1 MSGRPAVVV
10 LPAWRITMGKTE
22 TTLAQFT
29 LDFPTQ
35 EIPADVMHLAKRC
48 VMNSCGVALYAT
60 LDPAINILLDFL
72 RAESCAPQATVIGKG
87 LRTSPQNAALA
98 NGFLG
103 HFEDYDDTHTTV
115 IHPTA
120 PIMPGALALSE
131 QRKVSGK
138 DFLAAYAI
146 GVEVACRIGL
156 VIYQNFREG
165 AAHWH
170 ITNTCGVLG
179 AAASAGRLLGL
190 SEQQMV
196 YAFAIAGTQA
206 SGMREVFGSMCKP
219 FHAGK
224 AAQNGTVA
232 ALLAQRGFTG
242 TDGIFEGERGLVGI
256 MANGHDIN
264 LATKDLGKRWE
275 LPQTGLKP
283 YACGQANHGLLDAV
297 LSLRQQPGVSPATI
311 KHMQGSVR
319 EFAPALVR
327 RRHPRSGLESKFCY
341 YHSMAAA
348 MIDGQALAAQF
359 TDARAIDPAVA
370 ALRDRIDFSED
381 PSLSRRAAVVSL
393 ELNDGT
399 TYTEKIEHPTGTPGN
414 PMADAMVQE
423 KFNGLAKAVLG
434 AEKAAKARRAL
445 WEIDQLAD
453 LRELV
458 PVLIK

>member
-1 MSGRPAVVV
+1 
-10 LPAWRITMGKTE
+10 MGKTE

-29 LDFPTQ
+29 LNFSTQ
-35 EIPADVMHLAKRC
+35 DIPADVMHLAKRC

-60 LDPAINILLDFL
+60 LDPATEILLDFL
-72 RAESCAPQATVIGKG
+72 RAEGAAPQATVIGSG

-120 PIMPGALALSE
+120 PIMPAALALSE
-131 QRKVSGK
+131 QRTVNGK
-138 DFLAAYAI
+138 EFLAAYAI

-156 VIYQNFREG
+156 VIYKNFRDG

-179 AAASAGRLLGL
+179 AAAAAGRLLKL
-190 SEQQMV
+190 SQQQMI

-206 SGMREVFGSMCKP
+206 SGVREVFGSMCKP

-256 MANGHDIN
+256 MAKGHDIN
-264 LATKDLGKRWE
+264 EATKDLGARWE
-275 LPQTGLKP
+275 LRQNGLKP

-297 LSLRQQPGVSPATI
+297 LALRKKKGVSPETI
-311 KHMQGSVR
+311 KHMQGSVQ

-341 YHSMAAA
+341 YHSTAAA

-359 TDARAIDPAVA
+359 TDARATDPAVA
-370 ALRDRIDFSED
+370 ALRERIDFSED
-381 PSLSRRAAVVSL
+381 PSLSRRAAAVTV

-399 TYTEKIEHPTGTPGN
+399 TYTERIEHPTGTPGN
-414 PMADAMVQE
+414 PMSDAMVRE
-423 KFNGLAKAVLG
+423 KFSGLATAALG
-434 AEKAAKARRAL
+434 AEKAAQAQRAL
-445 WEIDQLAD
+445 WELDSLSD
-453 LRELV
+453 VRGLL
-458 PVLIK
+458 PFLTK

>member
-1 MSGRPAVVV
+1 
-10 LPAWRITMGKTE
+10 MGKTE

-29 LDFPTQ
+29 LNFPTVDV
-35 EIPADVMHLAKRC
+35 PADVMHLAKRC

-60 LDPAINILLDFL
+60 LDPAIEILLDFL
-72 RAESCAPQATVIGKG
+72 RAEGSAPQATVIGKG

-120 PIMPGALALSE
+120 PIMPAALALSE
-131 QRKVSGK
+131 QRTVNGK
-138 DFLAAYAI
+138 EFLAAYAI

-156 VIYQNFREG
+156 VIYKHFREG

-179 AAASAGRLLGL
+179 AAAAAGRLLKL
-190 SEQQMV
+190 TEQQMV

-206 SGMREVFGSMCKP
+206 SGVREVFGSMCKP

-256 MANGHDIN
+256 MAKGHDIN
-264 LATKDLGKRWE
+264 EATIDLGTRWE
-275 LPQTGLKP
+275 LRQNGLKP

-297 LSLRQQPGVSPATI
+297 LALRKKHGVSPQTI
-311 KHMQGSVR
+311 KHMQGSVQ

-327 RRHPRSGLESKFCY
+327 RRHPRNGLESKFCY
-341 YHSMAAA
+341 YHSIAAA

-359 TDARAIDPAVA
+359 TDSRAADPAVA
-370 ALRDRIDFSED
+370 ALRERIDFSED
-381 PSLSRRAAVVSL
+381 PSLSRRAAAVTL

-414 PMADAMVQE
+414 PMSDAMVQQ
-423 KFNGLAKAVLG
+423 KFSGLATAALG
-434 AEKAAKARRAL
+434 AEKAAQAQRAL
-445 WEIDQLAD
+445 WEIDQLSD
-453 LRELV
+453 VRELL
-458 PVLIK
+458 PFLTK